1 MPGPGLH
8 PPTQTGSFGRA
19 RRGPD
24 ARRSGCWR
32 PRQWLGSAPMVG
44 TVTRSPCRSGSM
56 PGLGR
61 FLAGDLT
68 RIWRGGG
75 GLEVGYGPRDLACGQ
90 GFKL

>member
-1 MPGPGLH
+1 
-8 PPTQTGSFGRA
+8 
-19 RRGPD
+19 
-24 ARRSGCWR
+24 
-32 PRQWLGSAPMVG
+32 MVG

-90 GFKL
+90 GLGFKL